1 MNNKGFNVKQT
12 LVDLIRL
19 FLLLCICLFFYG
31 FFISLIQF
39 IFFLF
44 QENRYLDFGLLIAML
59 VAYRLIAFIILLIK
73 ARRSKH

>member
-31 FFISLIQF
+31 FFISLIQC